1 MYKLIKKEEDFIV
14 ISKDPDVNFHKE
26 EQEVEGLMD
35 KLRLDLNLKEL
46 YAVHRLDKVTS
57 GLLVFARN
65 RAIAA
70 ELSEQFRN
78 GLTEK
83 YYLAISDQKPQ
94 KKQGLIKGDMVKARR
109 GAWKLTKTTNNP
121 AITQFF
127 SISIEEGLRLFL
139 IKIHTGKTHQ
149 IRVAMKSIGSPV
161 LGDPLY
167 HKKNFKDGVVDR
179 SYLHA
184 YCISFQVGK
193 SKFRFVDK
201 PVIGTFFK
209 GKRFEEALVKFAK
222 PWEVIWPSVVK

>member
-1 MYKLIKKEEDFIV
+1 MYKLIKKEKDFIV

-26 EQEVEGLMD
+26 EQGVEGLMD
-35 KLRLDLNLKEL
+35 KLRLDLDLEEL

-57 GLLVFARN
+57 GLLVFARS
-65 RAIAA
+65 REVAA

-78 GLTEK
+78 RLTEK

-109 GAWKLTKTTNNP
+109 GAWKLTKTTDNP
-121 AITQFF
+121 AVTQFF
-127 SISIEEGLRLFL
+127 STSIAEGLRLFL

-167 HKKNFKDGVVDR
+167 HKKNLKDGVVDR

-184 YCISFQVGK
+184 YCISFQAGG
-193 SKFRFVDK
+193 SKFRFIDK

-209 GKRFEEALVKFAK
+209 GERFEEALAKFDK